1 LAKQL
6 EWISKQTMDKLVYAA
21 VLSDITLAVRPEL
34 LMIRSR
40 QELEASSFSPEDR
53 KLVLGHPK
61 DAANLIKNYFKGAP
75 PDTDALAYQH
85 HEMPDGSGF
94 PLGLRAD
101 KISPL
106 SALFIVASEFSYYFI
121 KDDEPTLDDFILK
134 CHSRF
139 DFMNFRKVIKALE
152 RIKKK

>member
-1 LAKQL
+1 QL
-6 EWISKQTMDKLVYAA
+6 DWISKTTMDKLVYAS
-21 VLSDITLAVRPEL
+21 VLCDITLAVRPEL
-34 LMIRSR
+34 LKIQNL
-40 QELEASSFSPEDR
+40 QEFEKLKNSLTEEDQ
-53 KLVLGHPK
+53 KIFLSHPK
-61 DAANLIKNYFKGAP
+61 DAANLIKRYFTTAP
-75 PDTDALAYQH
+75 PDTDVLAYQH
-85 HEMPDGSGF
+85 HELPDGSGF
-94 PLGLRAD
+94 PMGLRAD

-106 SALFIVASEFSYYFI
+106 SALFIVASEFSYYFL